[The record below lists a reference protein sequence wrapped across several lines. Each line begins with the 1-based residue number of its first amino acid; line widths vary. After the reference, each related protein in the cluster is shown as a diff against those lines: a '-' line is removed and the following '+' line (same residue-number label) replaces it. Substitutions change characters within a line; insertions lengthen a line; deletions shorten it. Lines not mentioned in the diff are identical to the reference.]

1 MSSRRDFSGSAFWTE
16 HVQSYIKKLSGC
28 VQELEKMV
36 QQARR
41 ESVKA
46 DDLVRSLTPRPNWH
60 KLDAFS
66 QTPRAPT
73 NAPSQGQPQPPLQG
87 RPQGQAAA
95 PAGQQALNQVGVVTG
110 STRDMVD
117 HLVAQRNQAL
127 TRLSELAPLQ
137 GQLQQ
142 AVSLLEPEASPSSLQ
157 LQLVD
162 PAVAQAQAPPPQ
174 EPATATS
181 AATSAATPAAAVTAA
196 TPRAAAV
203 TAARTAATAAAPGT
217 AVTAGATAAGRTAA
231 ASSSTA
237 DASAAASSTGS
248 GLTAGVVGVSGQPVV
263 AGLGWG
269 SGVPR
274 YLRWDSPVALQ
285 PYTLQ
290 VLYAK
295 IQDIWAA
302 KAAFDGQ
309 RAAQHPLLGFLWT
322 YFWAEHGEQA
332 LVAQEGY
339 SLLHAL
345 HQHKHQLAMAD
356 VFLRVLEG
364 QWQEAVWHDCRHMLE
379 GVALVLETLSK

>member
-1 MSSRRDFSGSAFWTE
+1 
-16 HVQSYIKKLSGC
+16 
-28 VQELEKMV
+28 MV

-46 DDLVRSLTPRPNWH
+46 DDLVRSLTPRPTWH

-73 NAPSQGQPQPPLQG
+73 TAPSQGQPQPPLQG

-95 PAGQQALNQVGVVTG
+95 PAGQQAPSQVGVVTG

-127 TRLSELAPLQ
+127 TRLTELAPLQ

-181 AATSAATPAAAVTAA
+181 AATPAAAVTAAAVTAA
-196 TPRAAAV
+196 TPRATAV
-203 TAARTAATAAAPGT
+203 TAARTAALAAAAPGT
-217 AVTAGATAAGRTAA
+217 AVTAGATVSGRTAA
-231 ASSSTA
+231 ASSSNA
-237 DASAAASSTGS
+237 DASAATSSTGS
-248 GLTAGVVGVSGQPVV
+248 GLTANVAGASGQPMV

-290 VLYAK
+290 ALYTK

-379 GVALVLETLSK
+379 GVALVLEALSKWHA

>member
-1 MSSRRDFSGSAFWTE
+1 MSSYRGLGRFAFWTE
-16 HVQSYIKKLSGC
+16 HVESYIEELRGC

-46 DDLVRSLTPRPNWH
+46 DDLVRSLTPRPTWH

-73 NAPSQGQPQPPLQG
+73 TAPSQGQPQPPLQG

-127 TRLSELAPLQ
+127 TRLTELAPLQ

-162 PAVAQAQAPPPQ
+162 PAVAQAQAPAPQ
-174 EPATATS
+174 ESAT
-181 AATSAATPAAAVTAA
+181 ATSAATPAAAVTAA
-196 TPRAAAV
+196 IPRAAAV
-203 TAARTAATAAAPGT
+203 TAARTAATAATPGT

-248 GLTAGVVGVSGQPVV
+248 GLTAGVVGVSGQPMV

-269 SGVPR
+269 NGVPR

-290 VLYAK
+290 ALYAK

-332 LVAQEGY
+332 LVAREGY